1 MGTRI
6 ETSYAI
12 VPVSKF
18 LELFQATV
26 QELPALTIESFE
38 DVDGTSFDGVVMKDG
53 LSCKRLH
60 VWVEQKAELIDHEL
74 RVENHLRP
82 GQGAE
87 VQTALR
93 ASLLQARPKQGQG
106 AEGRSQPPSLEE
118 IRDMV
123 LRGRAG
129 VPAPGGLGTTADPGP
144 ADESDDASPS
154 ERERVVEVSTVT
166 PKRAPAPGAGGAT
179 AAGKRVRS
187 GGGAWSTSKR
197 PRGAVPASSASS
209 GRAERRR
216 VDIIDGEGGDEA
228 GVLLME
234 TAKLSIA
241 DILMQRGPMAKGAIY
256 NMARASGETGEHRVR
271 HILPQQQA
279 TPV

>member
-12 VPVSKF
+12 APVSKF
-18 LELFQATV
+18 LEMFQATA

-38 DVDGTSFDGVVMKDG
+38 DVDGTSFEGVVMKDS

-60 VWVEQKAELIDHEL
+60 VWVEHKAELIDHEL
-74 RVENHLRP
+74 RLENHLRP
-82 GQGAE
+82 GQGVE

-93 ASLLQARPKQGQG
+93 ASLLQARPKRGQG
-106 AEGRSQPPSLEE
+106 AEGRSQAPTLEE

-123 LRGRAG
+123 LRGRAAG
-129 VPAPGGLGTTADPGP
+129 PALGRGAADKPDPG
-144 ADESDDASPS
+144 DESDDESPN

-166 PKRAPAPGAGGAT
+166 PSRAPAPGAGGAT